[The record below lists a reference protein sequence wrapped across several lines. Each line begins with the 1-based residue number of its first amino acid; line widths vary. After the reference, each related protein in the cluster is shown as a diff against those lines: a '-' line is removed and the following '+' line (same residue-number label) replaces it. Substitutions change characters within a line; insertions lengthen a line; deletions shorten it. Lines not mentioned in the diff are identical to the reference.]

1 MTSLGSDSTPLTLP
15 EAAQV
20 CPQLRGRRLHTS
32 TIWRWMRRGCKARN
46 GETIRLAH
54 RRVGGT
60 ITTTKQDLDRFFA
73 DLAEAD
79 LESFRRRDNEADA
92 APAMPP
98 IRPVQPDTAV
108 RQAQKERAQRVL
120 DDAGI

>member
-1 MTSLGSDSTPLTLP
+1 MTTLSSDSPLTLP
-15 EAAQV
+15 EAAQA

-73 DLAEAD
+73 ALAEAD
-79 LESFRRRDNEADA
+79 LESFRRRDSDVEA
-92 APAMPP
+92 APETQR
-98 IRPVQPDTAV
+98 IRPVQPDAAV
-108 RQAQKERAQRVL
+108 RHAQIERAQRVL